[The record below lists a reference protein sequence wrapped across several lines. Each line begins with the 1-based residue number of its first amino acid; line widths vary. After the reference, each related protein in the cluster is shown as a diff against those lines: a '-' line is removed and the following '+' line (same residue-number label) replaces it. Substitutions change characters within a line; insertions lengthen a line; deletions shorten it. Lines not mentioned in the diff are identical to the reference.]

1 MEKITYQ
8 RIYQRMQLQT
18 ETKRNKMKKVIMMIG
33 LISVIGLNLNTAANA
48 LVLVDGYFKSNGTY
62 VDSHYRTS
70 PDGVCWN
77 NFSGC

>member
-1 MEKITYQ
+1 MSANK
-8 RIYQRMQLQT
+8 QL
-18 ETKRNKMKKVIMMIG
+18 NKGNIMKKVIMMIG
-33 LISVIGLNLNTAANA
+33 LISVIGLNLNSAANA

-70 PDGVCWN
+70 PDGFCSN

>member
-1 MEKITYQ
+1 MN
-8 RIYQRMQLQT
+8 IYKQL
-18 ETKRNKMKKVIMMIG
+18 TKGNKMKKTMIMIS
-33 LISVIGLNLNTAANA
+33 LITAIGLNLNTAANA

-62 VDSHYRTS
+62 VDSHWRTS

>member
-1 MEKITYQ
+1 MQSIFGTDGIRGKFNKEITFSLAY
-8 RIYQRMQLQT
+8 
-18 ETKRNKMKKVIMMIG
+18 KVAFA
-33 LISVIGLNLNTAANA
+33 LGLNLNTAANA

-62 VDSHYRTS
+62 VESHWRTS

>member
-1 MEKITYQ
+1 
-8 RIYQRMQLQT
+8 
-18 ETKRNKMKKVIMMIG
+18 MKKMMIM
-33 LISVIGLNLNTAANA
+33 ISLVAALGLNLNTAANA

-62 VDSHYRTS
+62 VESHWRTS

>member
-1 MEKITYQ
+1 MNTNKQ
-8 RIYQRMQLQT
+8 QT
-18 ETKRNKMKKVIMMIG
+18 KGNKMRKMMIM
-33 LISVIGLNLNTAANA
+33 ISLVAALGLNLNTAANA

-62 VDSHYRTS
+62 VESHWRTS

>member
-1 MEKITYQ
+1 
-8 RIYQRMQLQT
+8 
-18 ETKRNKMKKVIMMIG
+18 MKKMMIM
-33 LISVIGLNLNTAANA
+33 ISLVAAVGLNLNTAANA

-62 VDSHYRTS
+62 VESHWRTS

>member
-1 MEKITYQ
+1 MNINKQITKG
-8 RIYQRMQLQT
+8 T
-18 ETKRNKMKKVIMMIG
+18 KMKKMMIM
-33 LISVIGLNLNTAANA
+33 ISLVAALGLNLNTAANA

-62 VDSHYRTS
+62 VESHWRTS

>member
-1 MEKITYQ
+1 MNKIQ
-8 RIYQRMQLQT
+8 HQT
-18 ETKRNKMKKVIMMIG
+18 LIKYEHKQTTNKRKHNEKVIMMIG

>member
-1 MEKITYQ
+1 MNINK
-8 RIYQRMQLQT
+8 QLI
-18 ETKRNKMKKVIMMIG
+18 KGNKMKKMMIM
-33 LISVIGLNLNTAANA
+33 ISLVATLGLNLNTAAYA

-62 VDSHYRTS
+62 VESHWRTS

>member
-1 MEKITYQ
+1 MNINKQQI
-8 RIYQRMQLQT
+8 
-18 ETKRNKMKKVIMMIG
+18 KGNKMKKMMIM
-33 LISVIGLNLNTAANA
+33 ISLVAALGLNLNTAANA

-62 VDSHYRTS
+62 VESHWRTS

>member
-1 MEKITYQ
+1 MNINK
-8 RIYQRMQLQT
+8 QLIK
-18 ETKRNKMKKVIMMIG
+18 ENKMKKMMIM
-33 LISVIGLNLNTAANA
+33 ISLVAALGLNLNTAANA

-62 VDSHYRTS
+62 VESHWRTS

>member
-1 MEKITYQ
+1 MNINKQQSKGT
-8 RIYQRMQLQT
+8 
-18 ETKRNKMKKVIMMIG
+18 KMKKMMIM
-33 LISVIGLNLNTAANA
+33 ISLVAALGLNLNTAANA

-62 VDSHYRTS
+62 VESHWRTS